1 MTKQKSILIVDDNP
15 GVISALKLL
24 LKEVF
29 GQIIALP
36 SPVRLP
42 SVLRTENP
50 DVVLLDMNFTDA
62 LNSGNEGL
70 YWLHEIKRMNPALP
84 VVLFTAYADIDLAVR
99 GIKEGATDFVVKP
112 WDNARLIDTLKKAC
126 SQASG
131 NMKKKEKHAST
142 AMYWGAGASMREL
155 RLMVEKVAE
164 TDANVLITGENGT
177 GK

>member
-142 AMYWGAGASMREL
+142 SMY
-155 RLMVEKVAE
+155 
-164 TDANVLITGENGT
+164 
-177 GK
+177 

>member
-36 SPVRLP
+36 SPVRVP

-50 DVVLLDMNFTDA
+50 NVVLLDMNFSDA

-70 YWLHEIKRMNPALP
+70 YWLHEIKRMHPAC
-84 VVLFTAYADIDLAVR
+84 
-99 GIKEGATDFVVKP
+99 G
-112 WDNARLIDTLKKAC
+112 TLYC
-126 SQASG
+126 LCG
-131 NMKKKEKHAST
+131 H
-142 AMYWGAGASMREL
+142 
-155 RLMVEKVAE
+155 
-164 TDANVLITGENGT
+164 
-177 GK
+177 